1 MEMQIRKV
9 AVLGSGVMGSTIA
22 AHLANAGIPSLLLD
36 IVPSKLSAKDEASG
50 LTLEDRKVR
59 NSIAETN
66 KANLKKMNPAPFFVP
81 EFADRIE
88 VGNLSDDLERLNEV
102 DWVIEVVVERLD
114 IKVDLFKKVAA
125 HVRPGTIVSS
135 NTSGISLKAMVEGLP
150 ESFTKYFL
158 GTHFFNPP
166 RYMKLLEIIP
176 GPNTEPE
183 IVSYLAEFGER
194 VLGKGVILAKD
205 TPNFIANRIGVFGLA
220 VTLQEMIRSGLSV
233 DEVDALTGP
242 VMGRPKSA
250 SFRTVDLVG
259 LDTFMHT
266 ANTVAVGVSSE
277 KDNFQLPEF
286 MHTMLSNGWLGDK
299 TKQGFYKKSKG
310 PQGKVVEVLDP
321 QTMTYVAKKNVKFAS
336 LEKAKSAGSLK
347 DKIRTLVSGKDA
359 GAEFSWNILK
369 PVLIYAANRLGEIAD
384 DITAIDEGMRWGF
397 NWEMGPFEIWDALGV
412 KTTADRIVA
421 EGGTLPFVVQELLA
435 KGYDS
440 FYRKNENGQTSF
452 FNAGEY
458 LRKTVDQHTFSL
470 RQAHKAGKVI
480 LSNTGASL
488 IDLGD
493 GVACLEFHSPN
504 NSIGADIV
512 TMIQKSLAE
521 VEKNYLGMVIGN
533 QGKNFCVG
541 ANLMLILLE
550 AEEENWDEIDLMIRA
565 LQNEMMAMKYA
576 KKPIVAAPF
585 GMTLGGGAEIC
596 LHSHA
601 IQASSE
607 TYMGLVELGV
617 GLIPGGGGTKE
628 MAVRAMEG
636 VLPGIQA
643 APDYFFAKRFEAIAT
658 AQVSTS
664 AEKARQLGFLRD
676 HDRYSMN
683 SEHILMDAKARVI
696 DLVNNFRPNLPTK
709 VKIGGP
715 GVRAMLEMGLY
726 GMRQGN
732 YISDYDQHLGKK
744 LAYAMSGGD
753 RPAGMLVDEQY
764 LLDLEREAFLS
775 LVGESKTQDRIR
787 HMLSK
792 GKPLRN

>member
-1 MEMQIRKV
+1 MQIRKV

-36 IVPSKLSAKDEASG
+36 IVPSKLSVKDEAAG
-50 LTLEDRKVR
+50 LTLEDRNIR

-66 KANLKKMNPAPFFVP
+66 KANLKKLNPAPLFVP

-88 VGNLSDDLERLNEV
+88 VGNLSDDLSRLSEV

-125 HVRPGTIVSS
+125 YVRPGTIVSS

-150 ESFTKYFL
+150 ESFTRYFL

-176 GPNTEPE
+176 GPNTDPE
-183 IVSYLAEFGER
+183 IVAYLAEFGER

-205 TPNFIANRIGVFGLA
+205 TPNFIANRIGVYGLA
-220 VTLQEMIRSGLSV
+220 VTLQEMLRSGLSI

-266 ANTVAVGVSSE
+266 ANTVAVGVPSE
-277 KDNFQLPEF
+277 KENFRLPEF
-286 MHTMLSNGWLGDK
+286 LQVMLQNGWLGDK

-321 QTMTYVAKKNVKFAS
+321 QTMTYVAKKDVKFAS
-336 LEKAKSAGSLK
+336 LEKAKAAGSLK
-347 DKIRTLVSGKDA
+347 DKLRTLVSGQDA
-359 GAEFSWNILK
+359 GAEFSWNVLK
-369 PVLIYAANRLGEIAD
+369 PVLIYAANLLGDIAD

-412 KTTADRIVA
+412 KATAERIIA
-421 EGGTLPFVVQELLA
+421 EGGSLPPVVQELLA
-435 KGYDS
+435 KGDGS
-440 FYRKNENGQTSF
+440 FYRKNEIGQTAF

-458 LRKTVDQHTFSL
+458 QQKPVSPHAFSFK
-470 RQAHKAGKVI
+470 QAHKAGKAI
-480 LSNTGASL
+480 LNNSGASL

-512 TMIQKSLAE
+512 TMIQKSLVE

-565 LQNEMMAMKYA
+565 LQNETMAMKYA

-607 TYMGLVELGV
+607 TYMGLVEVGV

-636 VLPGIQA
+636 VLPGIQV
-643 APDYFFAKRFEAIAT
+643 APDYFFGKRFETVAM

-683 SEHILMDAKARVI
+683 SDHVIMDAKARVI
-696 DLVNNFRPNLPTK
+696 DLANNFRPNLPTK
-709 VKIGGP
+709 IKVGGP
-715 GVRAMLEMGLY
+715 GVRATLELALY

-744 LAYAMSGGD
+744 LAYAMTGGD
-753 RPAGMLVDEQY
+753 RPAGMLVDEQV

-775 LVGESKTQDRIR
+775 LLGEPKTQDRIR
-787 HMLSK
+787 HMLAK

>member
-1 MEMQIRKV
+1 MQIRKV

-36 IVPSKLSAKDEASG
+36 IVPSKLSAKDEAAG

-66 KANLKKMNPAPFFVP
+66 KTNLKKMNPAPLFVP

-88 VGNLSDDLERLNEV
+88 VGNLSDDIGRLSEV

-150 ESFTKYFL
+150 ESFTRCFL

-176 GPNTEPE
+176 GPNTDPE

-205 TPNFIANRIGVFGLA
+205 TPNFIANRIGVYGLA
-220 VTLQEMIRSGLSV
+220 VTLQEMLRSGLSV

-266 ANTVAVGVSSE
+266 ANTVATGVPSE
-277 KDNFQLPEF
+277 KENFMLPEF
-286 MHTMLSNGWLGDK
+286 MHTMLKNGWLGDK
-299 TKQGFYKKSKG
+299 TKQGFYKKSRG
-310 PQGKVVEVLDP
+310 PQVKIVEVLNP
-321 QTMTYVAKKNVKFAS
+321 LTMTYVAKKNVKFAS
-336 LEKAKSAGSLK
+336 LEKAKAAGSLK

-369 PVLIYAANRLGEIAD
+369 PVLIYAANRLGDIAD

-412 KTTADRIVA
+412 KATADRIMA
-421 EGGTLPFVVQELLA
+421 EGGSLPPVVQELLA
-435 KGYDS
+435 KGYDR
-440 FYRKNENGQTSF
+440 FYQKNEIGQTAF

-458 LRKTVDQHTFSL
+458 HPKTVSPHAFSL
-470 RQAHKAGKVI
+470 KQAHKAGKVI
-480 LSNTGASL
+480 LSNSGASL

-493 GVACLEFHSPN
+493 GVAGLEFHSPN

-636 VLPGIQA
+636 VLPGVQV
-643 APDYFFAKRFEAIAT
+643 APDYFFAKRFEAIAM

-683 SEHILMDAKARVI
+683 PDHILMDAKARVI
-696 DLVNNFRPNLPTK
+696 DLANNFRPNLPTK
-709 VKIGGP
+709 VKAGGP
-715 GVRAMLEMGLY
+715 GVRATLEMALY

-744 LAYAMSGGD
+744 LAYAMTGGD
-753 RPAGMLVDEQY
+753 RPAGMLVDEQI

-775 LVGESKTQDRIR
+775 LVGEPKTQDRIR
-787 HMLSK
+787 HMLAK

>member
-1 MEMQIRKV
+1 MQIHKV
-9 AVLGSGVMGSTIA
+9 AVIGSGVMGSTIA

-36 IVPSKLSAKDEASG
+36 IVPSKLTAVEEASG
-50 LTLEDRKVR
+50 LTLEDRRVR
-59 NSIAETN
+59 NSIAELN
-66 KANLKKMNPAPFFVP
+66 KIKLLKMNPAPFFVP

-88 VGNLSDDLERLNEV
+88 VGNLSDDLARLSEV

-114 IKVDLFKKVAA
+114 IKVDLFKKIAA

-135 NTSGISLKAMVEGLP
+135 NTSGISLKSMVEELP
-150 ESFTKYFL
+150 ESFTRYFL

-176 GPNTEPE
+176 GPNTDQK
-183 IVSYLAEFGER
+183 IITFLAEFGER
-194 VLGKGVILAKD
+194 VLGKGVVMAKD

-220 VTLQEMIRSGLSV
+220 STLKEMLSSGLSV

-259 LDTFMHT
+259 LDTFIHT
-266 ANTVAVGVSSE
+266 ANTVAVGLPAE
-277 KDNFQLPEF
+277 KENFTLPGF
-286 MHTMLSNGWLGDK
+286 IQTMLTNGWLGDK
-299 TKQGFYKKSKG
+299 TQQGFYKKSKG
-310 PQGKVVEVLDP
+310 PQGRVIEVLDP
-321 QTMTYVAKKNVKFAS
+321 HTMTYVPQKSVKFPS
-336 LEKAKSAGSLK
+336 LDKAKAAGGLTE
-347 DKIRTLVSGKDA
+347 KIRTLVSGKDA
-359 GAEFSWNILK
+359 GAEFAWNVLK
-369 PVLIYAANRLGEIAD
+369 PVLLYAATVAKDIAD
-384 DITAIDEGMRWGF
+384 NIAGIDEGMRWGF
-397 NWEMGPFEIWDALGV
+397 NWEMGPFELWDALGV
-412 KTTADRIVA
+412 KAIADRVVA
-421 EGGTLPFVVQELLA
+421 EGGSIPPLVEELLA
-435 KGYDS
+435 KGNGR
-440 FYRKNENGQTSF
+440 FYQKTESGQVSYF
-452 FNAGEY
+452 EAGEY
-458 LRKTVDQHTFSL
+458 SQKAVSPYAFSIK
-470 RQAHKAGKVI
+470 QAHKEGKEI
-480 LSNTGASL
+480 LGNTGASL

-493 GVACLEFHSPN
+493 GVACLEFHSPS
-504 NSIGADIV
+504 NSIGADILN
-512 TMIQKSLAE
+512 MIHKSLAE

-541 ANLMLILLE
+541 ANLMQILLE
-550 AEEENWDEIDLMIRA
+550 AEEENWDDIDHMIREFQNGTMA
-565 LQNEMMAMKYA
+565 LKFA
-576 KKPIVAAPF
+576 KKPVVAAPF

-636 VLPGIQA
+636 ILPGVQV
-643 APDYFFAKRFEAIAT
+643 APDYFFAKRFEAVAM

-683 SEHILMDAKARVI
+683 LEHVILDAKARVI
-696 DLVNNFRPNLPTK
+696 DLARNFRPNIPTK
-709 VKIGGP
+709 VKMGGS
-715 GVRAMLEMGLY
+715 GVRATLELALY
-726 GMRQGN
+726 GMQQGH
-732 YISDYDQHLGKK
+732 YISEYDQHLGKK
-744 LAYAMSGGD
+744 LAYAMTGGN

-764 LLDLEREAFLS
+764 LLDLEREAFMS
-775 LVGESKTQDRIR
+775 LVGEARTQDRIR
-787 HMLSK
+787 HMLAK

>member
-1 MEMQIRKV
+1 MQIHKV
-9 AVLGSGVMGSTIA
+9 AVIGSGVMGGTIA

-36 IVPSKLSAKDEASG
+36 IVPSKLTAVEEAVG
-50 LTLEDRKVR
+50 LTLEDRNVR
-59 NSIAETN
+59 NSIAEVN
-66 KANLKKMNPAPFFVP
+66 KTKLLKMNPAPYFVP

-88 VGNLSDDLERLNEV
+88 VGNLSDDLARLSEV

-114 IKVDLFKKVAA
+114 IKIDLFKKIAA

-135 NTSGISLKAMVEGLP
+135 NTSGISLKSMVEGLP
-150 ESFTKYFL
+150 ESFTRYFL

-176 GPNTEPE
+176 GVNTDPD
-183 IVSYLAEFGER
+183 VVTFLAEFGER

-205 TPNFIANRIGVFGLA
+205 TPNFIANRIGVYGLA

-242 VMGRPKSA
+242 IMGRPKSA

-266 ANTVAVGVSSE
+266 ANTVAEGRPAE
-277 KDNFQLPEF
+277 KENFLLPEF
-286 MHTMLSNGWLGDK
+286 MYTMLKNGWLGDK

-310 PQGKVVEVLDP
+310 AQGRVIEVLDP
-321 QTMTYVAKKNVKFAS
+321 QTMTYVPKKSVKFAS
-336 LEKAKSAGSLK
+336 LDKAKAAGSLTE
-347 DKIRTLVSGKDA
+347 KIRTLVSGKDA
-359 GAEFSWNILK
+359 AAEFSWNVLK
-369 PVLIYAANRLGEIAD
+369 PVLIYAATIAKDIAD
-384 DITAIDEGMRWGF
+384 NITGIDEGMRWGF
-397 NWEMGPFEIWDALGV
+397 NWEMGPFELWDALGV
-412 KTTADRIVA
+412 KATADRIVA
-421 EGGTLPFVVQELLA
+421 EGGALPELVVELLA
-435 KGYDS
+435 KGLER
-440 FYRKNENGQTSF
+440 FYQRTDDGQSAYF
-452 FNAGEY
+452 EAGEY
-458 LRKTVDQHTFSL
+458 HQKPVSPYAFSL
-470 RQAHKAGKVI
+470 KQAHKAGKI
-480 LSNTGASL
+480 ITGNTGASL

-504 NSIGADIV
+504 NSIDSDIV
-512 TMIQKSLAE
+512 TMIHKSLEE

-565 LQNEMMAMKYA
+565 LQNKMMALKYA
-576 KKPIVAAPF
+576 KKPVVAAPF

-596 LHSHA
+596 LHSYA

-636 VLPGIQA
+636 ILPGVQV
-643 APDYFFAKRFEAIAT
+643 APDYFFAKRFETVAM

-683 SEHILMDAKARVI
+683 PEHVILDAKARVI
-696 DLVNNFRPNLPTK
+696 DLARNFRPNLPRK
-709 VKIGGP
+709 VKIGGA
-715 GVRAMLEMGLY
+715 GVRATLELALY
-726 GMRQGN
+726 GMQQGH
-732 YISDYDQHLGKK
+732 YISKYDQHLGKK
-744 LAYAMSGGD
+744 LAYTMTGGD

-764 LLDLEREAFLS
+764 FLDLEREAFMS
-775 LVGESKTQDRIR
+775 LVGEARTQDRIR
-787 HMLSK
+787 HMLAK